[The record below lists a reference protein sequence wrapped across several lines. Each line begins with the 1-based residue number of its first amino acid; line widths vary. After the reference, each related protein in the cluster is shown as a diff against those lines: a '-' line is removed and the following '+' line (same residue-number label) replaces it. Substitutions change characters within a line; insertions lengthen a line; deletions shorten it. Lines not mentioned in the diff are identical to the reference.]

1 MFIPFASAVKL
12 SALFDGIPYKRHS
25 MSLVLP
31 HFQISQEAQLKES
44 SFHYKYKD
52 PKERNS

>member
-1 MFIPFASAVKL
+1 
-12 SALFDGIPYKRHS
+12 

-44 SFHYKYKD
+44 SFQNKYKD
-52 PKERNS
+52 PRERNA